1 MQRLTT
7 EQKAQAYNRLLS
19 QFQRLQEQI
28 RLIQAENI
36 EVSVQDQKKIDQM
49 RMEMKRLDNGNQKII
64 SLKLLNFAIPKDIYV
79 NVIKTKMTNITKI
92 LLNRLTRI
100 NLSFSENKLFNPLLN
115 RGFFLIWM

>member
-36 EVSVQDQKKIDQM
+36 EVSVQDQKKIDQL
-49 RMEMKRLDNGNQKII
+49 RVEMKRLEMETK
-64 SLKLLNFAIPKDIYV
+64 KLYL
-79 NVIKTKMTNITKI
+79 
-92 LLNRLTRI
+92 
-100 NLSFSENKLFNPLLN
+100 
-115 RGFFLIWM
+115 